1 MQEELMTDEH
11 RQKLIRLRDALTEAL
26 KNVDAILADETQG
39 KSVSMSDSFSE
50 DKEKFLAP

>member
-1 MQEELMTDEH
+1 MTDEH